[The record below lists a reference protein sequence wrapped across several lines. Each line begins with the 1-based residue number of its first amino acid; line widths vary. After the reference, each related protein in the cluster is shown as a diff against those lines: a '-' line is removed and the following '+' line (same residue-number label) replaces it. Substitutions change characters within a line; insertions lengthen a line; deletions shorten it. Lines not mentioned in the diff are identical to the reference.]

1 EEITASTS
9 SFRSSFTIQLAQVS
23 TVLYPQR
30 NLTPSRGSSVK
41 LSCEAHYDF
50 KQCSAVHVV
59 WCKNTVL
66 ELTDPSKYL
75 TTVNETVMDGNI
87 RRRQVVT
94 EILNLAPEDNG
105 QFQCK
110 AACDGG
116 ASAMGHFIR
125 INVKAKPQD
134 RKLNCT
140 VSCLKVKITIT
151 YLVML
156 KGKWLLR
163 VFLYYC

>member
-1 EEITASTS
+1 MMNLPVWTWKLPNNYFPCALVTLE
-9 SFRSSFTIQLAQVS
+9 
-23 TVLYPQR
+23 VLYPQR

-125 INVKAKPQD
+125 INVKG
-134 RKLNCT
+134 T
-140 VSCLKVKITIT
+140 VT
-151 YLVML
+151 
-156 KGKWLLR
+156 R
-163 VFLYYC
+163 VRN